1 MAKLTLT
8 ASPTFPATVKIPV
21 PGSKPAPVEFK
32 FNGMTKTEYKDWFAR
47 LSGTEDIDA
56 VMEVANGWDMAEPF
70 NRENVEKFLDEYIGA
85 AKAIL
90 EKFIGELTGAQLGN
104 SPT

>member
-21 PGSKPAPVEFK
+21 PGAKPAPVEFK
-32 FNGMTKTEYKDWFAR
+32 FNGMTKTAYKEWFEK
-47 LSGTEDIDA
+47 LSTTEDVDA
-56 VMEVANGWDMAEPF
+56 VMQVASGWDMAEPF
-70 NRENVEKFLDEYIGA
+70 NKESVEKFLDQYIGA

-104 SPT
+104 